1 MTRKLTLSIDE
12 EIILKAKRISG
23 RRGKSISKIVEEY
36 LNSITEK
43 EEKKDSLVKKSSG
56 ILKGKIPVKLD
67 WKRGKADYLKK
78 KYGI

>member
-12 EIILKAKRISG
+12 KTVQKAKRISS

-36 LNSITEK
+36 LNSLTEK
-43 EEKKDSLVKKSSG
+43 EDLKESLVKKSSG
-56 ILKGKIPVKLD
+56 ILEGKISSKLD
-67 WKRGKADYLKK
+67 WKKSKADYLKT